1 MSLAWIGRVALLLM
15 LAGGLRAEEAAETTL
30 PVLDILAMGGW
41 ITWPI
46 YALLLIG
53 VAMSINR
60 FLHLRMDTGK
70 DTAVRG
76 MKAAGLDTKE
86 MRRKLQAMSP
96 GSLTMAARDMIGQY
110 EQTRNAESL
119 QSAIEHHITV
129 RQDGFKPYKNW
140 MDFLSESAG
149 ALGLLGTVLGMFQ
162 TFFGGTLDKDKI
174 LHGMGVALIT
184 TLVGIIVSL
193 LLNLLLTVL
202 RNHFDKM
209 LDGHYHKLSELRQAV
224 LEQAGSGD

>member
-1 MSLAWIGRVALLLM
+1 MTRNWTAGTALLLV
-15 LAGGLRAEEAAETTL
+15 LSSVLHAEESATSTL

-46 YALLLIG
+46 YALLLTG
-53 VAMSINR
+53 VAMSIKR
-60 FLHLRMDTGK
+60 FLHLRMDAGK
-70 DTAVRG
+70 DASIHG
-76 MKAAGLDTKE
+76 MKVAGLDTKE
-86 MRRKLQAMSP
+86 MRRKLQVMSP
-96 GSLTMAARDMIGQY
+96 GSLTMAARDMISQY